1 MQCTKLYRISALV
14 KLISYH
20 FDDELCFLCS
30 TRELWML
37 GLLVINIHGLPGTM
51 TPGNGWGWES
61 LTSTPNSVLVT
72 NRFEEQGTLILLILA
87 PSTFA
92 ITTSASG
99 SVFFNYQHILQKKR
113 KKVGSTANYMIHKRH
128 GAANC
133 FQILFHHIRI
143 RLNQD
148 SMSDWNIKTKE
159 LFLLWNI
166 PNLYWNTWRAY
177 VIFLSFIK
185 LYISV

>member
-72 NRFEEQGTLILLILA
+72 NRFEKQGTLILLILA

-99 SVFFNYQHILQKKR
+99 SVFFPTSTSYKKKEKKWGVQLITWYIRGTEQPIASKSFFTTSEYALTKIQCLTGTSKQRSCFCYEISPIYTGILEE
-113 KKVGSTANYMIHKRH
+113 
-128 GAANC
+128 
-133 FQILFHHIRI
+133 L
-143 RLNQD
+143 
-148 SMSDWNIKTKE
+148 MSYFYP
-159 LFLLWNI
+159 L
-166 PNLYWNTWRAY
+166 
-177 VIFLSFIK
+177 
-185 LYISV
+185 